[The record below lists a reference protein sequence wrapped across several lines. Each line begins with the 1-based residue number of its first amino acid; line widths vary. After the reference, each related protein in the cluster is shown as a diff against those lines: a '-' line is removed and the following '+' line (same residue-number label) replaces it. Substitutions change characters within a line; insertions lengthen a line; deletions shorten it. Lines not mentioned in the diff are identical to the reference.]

1 MLFFS
6 LSLTD
11 LTSILWM
18 NNARYSR
25 PPGPSNIYRPSESE
39 RLQAQQRNSR
49 LRNIQ
54 EKRYSQHL
62 DVKDE
67 PRLKKASNDFNMYGR
82 VKDEIHIEN
91 NENEDD
97 DMDYE
102 VNISKDHK
110 ASPFYDYNANTKS
123 SIPDVYNDLVEEPSP
138 VPRVMSPNSFLKS
151 RGYPSSSYQDNLIT
165 ENNIKDNNRNNNNI
179 FAFQT
184 TKKDVKSDEQNN
196 VGSRTLRKLLGEPLP
211 LPYLENDIKQNEY
224 VGDHHMTILTKNKL
238 DNKSKNFND
247 KFKRLVSQD
256 KINVARRLK
265 ELKHNEYDNAND
277 KESDITTYSVPS
289 MNQLPK
295 FGNEIRHY
303 RSHSRSQ
310 AQDASFTSTQPSVQ
324 FSTDNHQDSLE
335 SIDSDNEVKIN
346 SIPDPLILLE
356 LQRTLDANGE
366 KLDLIIAMLNN
377 FTMEPHKKTITINR
391 FYSKHMLIRTICTIT
406 LVLSIFCVYYYQ
418 YYIY

>member
-1 MLFFS
+1 
-6 LSLTD
+6 
-11 LTSILWM
+11 
-18 NNARYSR
+18 
-25 PPGPSNIYRPSESE
+25 
-39 RLQAQQRNSR
+39 
-49 LRNIQ
+49 
-54 EKRYSQHL
+54 
-62 DVKDE
+62 
-67 PRLKKASNDFNMYGR
+67 MYGR

-256 KINVARRLK
+256 KINVAKRLK